1 MINLKY
7 FFLLVIAM
15 KANILSVLIN
25 PAQELR
31 NMPWTLHTIIR
42 SSKENSSHLNQFIQ
56 ISAKKHIRLPLPTL
70 FSITPLFQHDD
81 RPHPMAGGFV
91 GSAHFIFSIRPLLSI
106 LGFRIVACASLTS
119 EVMIV

>member
-7 FFLLVIAM
+7 LFLLVIAM

-56 ISAKKHIRLPLPTL
+56 ISAKKTCTSTAANPIFNRT
-70 FSITPLFQHDD
+70 FI
-81 RPHPMAGGFV
+81 
-91 GSAHFIFSIRPLLSI
+91 SAR
-106 LGFRIVACASLTS
+106 R
-119 EVMIV
+119 